1 MVNLPCVQMIGLQIR
16 KTPKLN
22 SKLFHRDFHKCS
34 SATKSDFSIASLSQI
49 TIKCAECEQHP
60 VRGGMPFLPKY
71 CLIGA
76 LLNSSGRGKAMHV
89 DLKHKFDIFNK
100 LLSLHQSIK

>member
-16 KTPKLN
+16 KTLRLN

-34 SATKSDFSIASLSQI
+34 SATKSDFSTASLNQI

-60 VRGGMPFLPKY
+60 MRGGMPFLSKY
-71 CLIGA
+71 CLKGA
-76 LLNSSGRGKAMHV
+76 LLNLSGRRKAMHL
-89 DLKHKFDIFNK
+89 DLKHKFDIFK
-100 LLSLHQSIK
+100 ELLSLN

>member
-16 KTPKLN
+16 KTLRLN

-34 SATKSDFSIASLSQI
+34 SATKSDFSTASLSQI

-60 VRGGMPFLPKY
+60 MRGGMPFLSKY
-71 CLIGA
+71 CLKGA
-76 LLNSSGRGKAMHV
+76 LLNSSGRRKAMHV
-89 DLKHKFDIFNK
+89 DLKRKFDVFNE
-100 LLSLHQSIK
+100 LLSLH